1 MYKERKSLSSVLVRV
16 SSLYQGSKG
25 AYTIKERTGSHL
37 VGNHCVT
44 HVCDKKLSEIERSC
58 NTVRARKEGANRM
71 VLKNVNFWF
80 LFVSGADP
88 LAQHSILK

>member
-1 MYKERKSLSSVLVRV
+1 MYKERKSLSSVLVLV

-44 HVCDKKLSEIERSC
+44 HVCDKKLSEIERGY
-58 NTVRARKEGANRM
+58 NTVRARQEGTRRM
-71 VLKNVNFWF
+71 VFKKCHRLLVFFW
-80 LFVSGADP
+80 P
-88 LAQHSILK
+88 